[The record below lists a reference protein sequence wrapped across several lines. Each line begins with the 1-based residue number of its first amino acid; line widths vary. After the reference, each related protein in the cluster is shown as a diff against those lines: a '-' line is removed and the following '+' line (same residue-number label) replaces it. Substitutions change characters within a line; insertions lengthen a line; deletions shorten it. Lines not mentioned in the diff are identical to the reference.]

1 MFGNIINSI
10 RGWFSDMSER
20 SKLVNS
26 FNIAARDAYVSG
38 VVTTYLKAGIS
49 RGDSSYRHQHSH
61 WLNSG
66 FRVAIFN
73 GRSLTK
79 NELVQIGATL
89 LTDQALV
96 RKMVV
101 LGFDTLEV
109 FGEHDVYGLKWP
121 LKDVLLLGG
130 FD

>member
-10 RGWFSDMSER
+10 RGWFSDLTER
-20 SKLVNS
+20 SRLIDS
-26 FNIAARDAYVSG
+26 FNRAAKNAYVSG
-38 VVTTYLKAGIS
+38 TVPTFLKASIS
-49 RGDSSYRHQHSH
+49 RGDSAYRHQHSH

-73 GRSLTK
+73 GSALTK
-79 NELVQIGATL
+79 DQLMTIGATL
-89 LTDQALV
+89 MSDQSLI
-96 RKMVV
+96 RQMVV

-121 LKDVLLLGG
+121 LKDLIII
-130 FD
+130 DRI